1 MIELFKIL
9 VCCASLVFVLYLISA
24 LCRARRLKKEQIEIA
39 RSDAWERKMQQRE
52 NDYDNV

>member
-1 MIELFKIL
+1 MIELLKIL
-9 VCCASLVFVLYLISA
+9 ASCALLVGVLYVISV
-24 LCRARRLKKEQIEIA
+24 LYRARRLKKEQIEIA